1 VWGMNR
7 SETNE
12 ESMRSLLSLITLHF
26 FSLRSCFSHCNS
38 WWRNPIV
45 VPLVFFVLLSL
56 SIWFSCNGNKVKHE
70 LNQLKEKKKHNPGHR
85 EFSSLNLTPVIEG
98 RPRARGMTGRVQPLC
113 GIERST
119 WINSLCS
126 FVFLFFHLF
135 QLESRKRRRIEV
147 KLNEMKERR
156 MVNDDLGSF
165 FTLLSLNPFS
175 RFNEKW
181 NKKERITRS
190 FCSRFIERRTRI
202 PFNSTGLRFPSHCN
216 SSVSFGFL
224 WGKDTKWKWEENHML
239 LMHILFLVF
248 SVLCY
253 NLDSFSFFSL

>member
-1 VWGMNR
+1 MVVWEMNEW
-7 SETNE
+7 SERMNT
-12 ESMRSLLSLITLHF
+12 SGVRWVRGSFVPLLSLHFNTLHSLSF
-26 FSLRSCFSHCNS
+26 YSLR
-38 WWRNPIV
+38 
-45 VPLVFFVLLSL
+45 
-56 SIWFSCNGNKVKHE
+56 
-70 LNQLKEKKKHNPGHR
+70 
-85 EFSSLNLTPVIEG
+85 
-98 RPRARGMTGRVQPLC
+98 
-113 GIERST
+113 
-119 WINSLCS
+119 
-126 FVFLFFHLF
+126 FFHYRANGMR
-135 QLESRKRRRIEV
+135 RKKWMRA
-147 KLNEMKERR
+147 KGR
-156 MVNDDLGSF
+156 MQREEEVNDDLGSF